1 MLSSSIWL
9 TDVTTSSWRA
19 LLLCR
24 VISCYPLKVWAPQ
37 GWWFKSNLR
46 QQCGSGHG
54 VWMEARRLLQISR
67 RESWSESLL
76 KQGVGCKGRKW
87 VHENPSRGLSLE
99 SLSYSIPSVPFL
111 VGAFVSLLWLC
122 CVRAWAHLRVSWAL
136 LRSTPQLFSQPS
148 EPELSVERGGRRR
161 GEREGRAWHDP
172 HVAMILLVVIHL
184 KNQRGCAERLF
195 LVALVKEL
203 LTFHSTACFMASFS
217 SRFQTFC
224 CMDFFLPNVIGSI
237 HSSGVDSWPW
247 PVCFTDYLMKFV

>member
-1 MLSSSIWL
+1 MWLHHPGGPCCYAELLVVTLWRFEHLRVGGLRATSGSS
-9 TDVTTSSWRA
+9 VEVGMVCEWR
-19 LLLCR
+19 R
-24 VISCYPLKVWAPQ
+24 GDFYKSQ
-37 GWWFKSNLR
+37 GERADQSPCWGRAWDAKGESEFMRTQVGVCLWKAFPAAFL
-46 QQCGSGHG
+46 QC
-54 VWMEARRLLQISR
+54 
-67 RESWSESLL
+67 
-76 KQGVGCKGRKW
+76 
-87 VHENPSRGLSLE
+87 LSLW
-99 SLSYSIPSVPFL
+99 
-111 VGAFVSLLWLC
+111 GAFVSLLWLC